1 MPFMTNDSPNTCRAC
16 RAFIFAALMLLLASC
31 MPPALQS
38 PTPKPQLSPWG
49 SVRRLAFAE
58 YPSAPAVV
66 DNGVTM
72 FAWAGADPQEARL
85 YAQSAEAASP
95 TILALKASAP
105 LDLQLYPAANGR
117 FHLLWRDDV
126 EGDPHL
132 YYGLFNADH
141 VAEWGAYDVSEQPT
155 YNITGLSLADG
166 SLRVVY
172 SAGWIVE
179 PRLFAQDIDERG
191 RSQFPIALDQAGD
204 FPAFLQ
210 YDETVWLFWQAE
222 DGGVWQGRLE
232 GNTLIDAQSITLA
245 PTLSAGDALMQLTA
259 SGDATY
265 RYLFWQVARA
275 DGSPETWYAVGEK
288 TGLTWSPAMR
298 LMIPTLGDHTA
309 QTGYQ
314 VGEVTAAER
323 GAEAVGWSAPLVG
336 AQPIVPIAAQ
346 TGDALG
352 IAYLQAGNI
361 IGYQRLAQVGRMI
374 GRPALAL
381 RPDRSL
387 VLAWSEPDVNAAALN
402 WLISQ

>member
-1 MPFMTNDSPNTCRAC
+1 M
-16 RAFIFAALMLLLASC
+16 
-31 MPPALQS
+31 
-38 PTPKPQLSPWG
+38 
-49 SVRRLAFAE
+49 VHRLAFAE

-85 YAQSAEAASP
+85 YAQSADAASP

-126 EGDPHL
+126 EGEPHL

-155 YNITGLSLADG
+155 YNITGLSLPDG
-166 SLRVVY
+166 RLRLVY

-204 FPAFLQ
+204 FPAFLH
-210 YDETVWLFWQAE
+210 YNETLWLFWHAE
-222 DGGVWQGRLE
+222 DGGVWQGHLE
-232 GNTLIDAQSITLA
+232 ANTLLDAQSITLA
-245 PTLSAGDALMQLTA
+245 PTLAAGDAIMQLTA

-265 RYLFWQVARA
+265 RYLFWQVMRA
-275 DGSPETWYAVGEK
+275 DGSPETWYTVGEK

-298 LMIPTLGDHTA
+298 LTIPTLGEHTT

-323 GAEAVGWSAPLVG
+323 GAEAVGWSAPLTG
-336 AQPIVPIAAQ
+336 AQPIVPIAVQ

-361 IGYQRLAQVGRMI
+361 IGYQRLVSVGRMI
-374 GRPALAL
+374 GRPSLAL

-387 VLAWSEPDVNAAALN
+387 VLSWSQPDVNAAALN
-402 WLISQ
+402 WLVSQ